1 MENNNKTR
9 KNKFLAMCLSVMM
22 VASAGAALA
31 ACSNDAADSSSTS
44 SSSSSST
51 EAAYNDTGL
60 IKNSGFETPYT
71 MDANNAIRKSVTGWT
86 SSVNSTASGTAN
98 SSKAMSGVID
108 ISDAEWKKLTTSYF
122 ENPDDAKTLTEDKA
136 KELWSK
142 LTTKDKLA
150 FYEAWEKANEDGDID
165 EDLDF
170 YEAFNIDSGDLP
182 EFTDMA
188 NFATHHKEGETGY
201 GKDYKVLMIHN
212 EYPEKSDES
221 ASYKALGTAQKFTS
235 SSTVTVPAGASAQF
249 SVWVRTADLK
259 CSDTQGNP
267 QTAVGKGAYIS
278 VSQSVGGT
286 ALDVYQVK
294 NINTETMPE
303 AETSNGWVQYSFYLK
318 GSSYTSTTFSIVLG
332 LGQGGGTDRLE
343 YVNGYAFFDDIQ
355 CEIISNETYDD
366 KLVDKAISEDF
377 GDSDKYWT
385 VTKFDTDKKYKTV
398 DVSSNSYAGEKD
410 FAFDFYGNFVAS
422 PILSQL
428 TSDELKDTTS
438 ELSGK
443 IVSSLAGKE
452 TAWLGGG
459 FDGSKDVTAVYA
471 GLDDFMTAAGV
482 NANSSEDD
490 FSIPKDPAKEDYLK
504 SIYFKHFKGND
515 FVTNDD
521 DMLMLMSAN
530 GVAYTA
536 DSSYEFSFKDSA
548 TGDVYDYMAIS
559 FFVKTS
565 DLNGFTGAGITLT
578 HGNNKTSF
586 TSIDTTDATP
596 VAIGEDKDVYDGWQQ
611 CFFFVQNET
620 EDPDATFTLTFN
632 FGPTAFTKSTTKSS
646 FYSGFAAFT
655 KFETRLLN
663 EDEYNSVSSG
673 TYAKLAT
680 LSKADTSAAG
690 NSGFDTATTVGTR
703 KIEKGIANLKNYKGV
718 YSDSYYVTPPT
729 AESTDDEA
737 TQLLKTS
744 TNLHE
749 NAGLVNRTHFEEYY
763 TADAALA
770 PVWMQGLT
778 TLSGETTAD
787 KVWKATFG
795 DATQPLLIW
804 NDGANAKAYG
814 FISNKPTTIAANTY
828 SMVSLRVKTNAP
840 ANIYLIDTD
849 AGNFQNALKVTRN
862 LTYWYDK
869 DGNICAGDPNEKK
882 TEIAFELRS
891 NGLYKANEKWSG
903 YSKLPANMQ
912 KEYFANLS
920 AYGEDSAG
928 NKVIGENGATHAYT
942 DAWNN
947 VGESKI
953 VFYKNGDKYYADEA
967 KSTVVYD
974 LKSVT
979 ITESTPDNALPCR
992 YEATESKELKYTVED
1007 TQGEWVTVTFIIHTG
1022 DKAKNYRLEVWSGDR
1037 ANGAANTAGTYLM
1050 VDTNNPGTA
1059 ETLFNDLQT
1068 LYKDKEG
1075 VTSFEGIF
1083 SFFDTDTFR
1092 RYDLGLDE
1100 NNVTNLYKESEGY
1113 NPYNMEKGVAYL
1125 EYLDGKDYRVLADF
1139 QYSERTVVKTEVNEE
1154 APENSSSDSST
1165 APAANPWMLASSI
1178 VVAVVLLAVIV
1189 LIIIR
1194 NIKKDI
1200 QKNQASKP
1208 RETAPAKPA
1217 RETKKEAPAP
1227 KKQDNAEDEDSPYND

>member
-31 ACSNDAADSSSTS
+31 ACSDDAADSSST

-71 MDANNAIRKSVTGWT
+71 MNASNAILKSVTGWT
-86 SSVNSTASGTAN
+86 SSVNSTTSGTAN

-122 ENPDDAKTLTEDKA
+122 ENPDDAKALTEEKA
-136 KELWSK
+136 EELWDK
-142 LTTKDKLA
+142 LTIKDKLA
-150 FYEAWEKANEDGDID
+150 FYDAWKEANEDGDID
-165 EDLDF
+165 EDLEF
-170 YEAFNIDSGDLP
+170 YEAFNIDSGDIP

-188 NFATHHKEGETGY
+188 NFTTHHKEGETGY

-249 SVWVRTADLK
+249 SVWVKTADLK

-267 QTAVGKGAYIS
+267 QTAVGKGAYIT
-278 VSQSVGGT
+278 VNQSVGGT

-303 AETSNGWVQYSFYLK
+303 AETSNGWAQYSFYLK

-366 KLVDKAISEDF
+366 KLVDNGINED
-377 GDSDKYWT
+377 D
-385 VTKFDTDKKYKTV
+385 VVKFETEKENKTV
-398 DVSSNSYAGEKD
+398 DVASKSYTGEKA
-410 FAFDFYGNFVAS
+410 FAFDFYGEFLPS
-422 PILSQL
+422 PILSNL
-428 TSDELKDTTS
+428 TADQLKDTTS

-459 FDGSKDVTAVYA
+459 FDGSKDDTTVYA
-471 GLDDFMTAAGV
+471 GMDEFMTAAGV
-482 NANSSEDD
+482 TTDSSADD
-490 FSIPKDPAKEDYLK
+490 FSIPENPAKEDYLK
-504 SIYFKHFKGND
+504 SIYFKHFQGND
-515 FVTNDD
+515 FVTDDD

-536 DSSYEFSFKDSA
+536 ESSYEFSFKDSV
-548 TGDVYDYMAIS
+548 TGDVHDYMAIS

-565 DLNGFTGAGITLT
+565 DLNGFTGAGVTLT

-586 TSIDTTDATP
+586 TSIDTTDVTP
-596 VAIGEDKDVYDGWQQ
+596 VAIGEDEDVYDGWQQ

-632 FGPTAFTKSTTKSS
+632 FGPTEFTKSTTKSS

-680 LSKADTSAAG
+680 LSKADMSAAG
-690 NSGFDTATTVGTR
+690 NSGFDSATTVGTR
-703 KIEKGIANLKNYKGV
+703 KIDEGIANLKNYKGV

-744 TNLHE
+744 INLHE

-763 TADAALA
+763 TADAAKA

-778 TLSGETTAD
+778 ALTGETTAD
-787 KVWKATFG
+787 KVWKSAFG
-795 DATQPLLIW
+795 NATQPLLIW
-804 NDGANAKAYG
+804 NDGANEKAYG
-814 FISNKPTTIAANTY
+814 FIGKSTSIAANTY
-828 SMVSLRVKTNAP
+828 SMVSLRVKTNAV
-840 ANIYLIDTD
+840 ANVYLIDTD
-849 AGNFQNALKVTRN
+849 EGNFQNTLKVTRN
-862 LTYWYDK
+862 LTYWYDEN
-869 DGNICAGDPNEKK
+869 GNICAGDPTEKK
-882 TEIAFELRS
+882 TQVAFELRS
-891 NGLYKANEKWSG
+891 NGLYKANTKWSG
-903 YSKLPANMQ
+903 YSKLPASLQN
-912 KEYFANLS
+912 EYFANLS
-920 AYGEDSAG
+920 AYGEDSDG
-928 NKVIGENGATHAYT
+928 NKVIAENGATHAYT

-953 VFYKNGDKYYADEA
+953 VFYKSGDKYYADEA

-979 ITESTPDNALPCR
+979 ITEATPDNALPCR
-992 YEATESKELKYTVED
+992 YEETESAGMQYTVENTGD
-1007 TQGEWVTVTFIIHTG
+1007 DWVTVTFIIHTG
-1022 DKAKNYRLEVWSGDR
+1022 DSAKNYRLEVWSGDR
-1037 ANGAANTAGTYLM
+1037 ANGDANAAGTYVM

-1059 ETLFNDLQT
+1059 ETLFNDLLT

-1083 SFFDTDTFR
+1083 SFFDTDSFR
-1092 RYDLGLDE
+1092 RYDSSLDD

-1139 QYSERTVVKTEVNEE
+1139 QYSERTVVKTEVNDETTDD
-1154 APENSSSDSST
+1154 SSSDSST

-1194 NIKKDI
+1194 NVKKEMK
-1200 QKNQASKP
+1200 KNQASKP
-1208 RETAPAKPA
+1208 AAPTPAKPT
-1217 RETKKEAPAP
+1217 REAQKPAAPAP
-1227 KKQDNAEDEDSPYND
+1227 KKQDNADDEDSPYND

>member
-31 ACSNDAADSSSTS
+31 ACSDDAADSSST

-71 MDANNAIRKSVTGWT
+71 MDASNAIRNSVTGWS

-98 SSKAMSGVID
+98 SSKAISGVID
-108 ISDAEWKKLTTSYF
+108 ISEAEWKKLTTSYF
-122 ENPDDAKTLTEDKA
+122 EDPDDAKALTEDKA
-136 KELWSK
+136 KELWDK

-170 YEAFNIDSGDLP
+170 YEKFNIDSGDLP

-212 EYPEKSDES
+212 EYPEKSDDS
-221 ASYKALGTAQKFTS
+221 AAYKALGTAQKYTS

-267 QTAVGKGAYIS
+267 QTAVGKGAYIT
-278 VSQSVGGT
+278 VNQSVGGT
-286 ALDVYQVK
+286 TLDVYQVK
-294 NINTETMPE
+294 NINTEIMPE
-303 AETSNGWVQYSFYLK
+303 TELSNGWVQYSFYLK
-318 GSSYTSTTFSIVLG
+318 GSSYTSTTFSVVLG

-366 KLVDKAISEDF
+366 KTLNIPEDKI
-377 GDSDKYWT
+377 
-385 VTKFDTDKKYKTV
+385 VKFDTAKEYKTV
-398 DVSSNSYAGEKD
+398 DVTSRTYNNEKD
-410 FAFDFYGNFVAS
+410 FAFDFYGEFTAS
-422 PILSQL
+422 PILSQFAD
-428 TSDELKDTTS
+428 DELKDTTS

-459 FDGSKDVTAVYA
+459 FDGSKDVTTVYA
-471 GLDDFMTAAGV
+471 GLDDFMAAAGV
-482 NANSSEDD
+482 SATDSADD
-490 FSIPKDPAKEDYLK
+490 FNVPENPATEDYLK
-504 SIYFKHFKGND
+504 SIYFKHFQGND
-515 FVTNDD
+515 FVTDND
-521 DMLMLMSAN
+521 DMLLLMSAN

-536 DSSYEFSFKDSA
+536 ESSYEFSFKDSA
-548 TGDVYDYMAIS
+548 TGDSYDYVAIS

-565 DLNGFTGAGITLT
+565 DLNGFTGAGVTLT
-578 HGNNKTSF
+578 HGSNKTSIS
-586 TSIDTTDATP
+586 SIDTTDIAL
-596 VAIGEDKDVYDGWQQ
+596 VEIGDDKDVYDGWQQ

-620 EDPDATFTLTFN
+620 EDEDATFTLTFN
-632 FGPTAFTKSTTKSS
+632 FGPTSFTKDTKKSS

-655 KFETRLLN
+655 KFETRLLS
-663 EDEYNSVSSG
+663 EDEYNSVSSS

-680 LSKADTSAAG
+680 LSKADITAAG
-690 NSGFDTATTVGTR
+690 NSGFDSATTVGTR
-703 KIEKGIANLKNYKGV
+703 KIDKGIANLKNYKGV

-729 AESTDDEA
+729 ADNTDSEA
-737 TQLLKTS
+737 VQLLKTS
-744 TNLHE
+744 ANLHE
-749 NAGLVNRTHFEEYY
+749 NAGLVNRTHFNDYY
-763 TADAALA
+763 TDDAALA

-778 TLSGETTAD
+778 ALTGETTAD
-787 KVWKATFG
+787 KVWKKAFG

-804 NDGANAKAYG
+804 NDGANEKAYG
-814 FISNKPTTIAANTY
+814 FIGKSTTIAANTY
-828 SMVSLRVKTNAP
+828 SMVSLRVKTNAV
-840 ANIYLIDTD
+840 ANVYLIDTSE
-849 AGNFQNALKVTRN
+849 GNFQNSLKVTRN
-862 LTYWYDK
+862 LTYWYDE
-869 DGNICAGDPNEKK
+869 DGNICAGDPKEKK
-882 TEIAFELRS
+882 TQIAFELRS
-891 NGLYKANEKWSG
+891 NGLYKANSKWSG
-903 YSKLPANMQ
+903 YAKLPAELQN
-912 KEYFANLS
+912 EYFANLS

-953 VFYKNGDKYYADEA
+953 VFYKSGSNYYADEA
-967 KSTVVYD
+967 KTTVVYD

-979 ITESTPDNALPCR
+979 ITEATPDNALPCR
-992 YEATESKELKYTVED
+992 YEATESKEMKYTIDD
-1007 TQGEWVTVTFIIHTG
+1007 TNGEWVTVTFLIHTG

-1037 ANGAANTAGTYLM
+1037 ANGSANATGTYLM
-1050 VDTNNPGTA
+1050 VDSNNPGTA
-1059 ETLFNDLQT
+1059 ETLFGDLLT

-1075 VTSFEGIF
+1075 VNSFEGIF

-1100 NNVTNLYKESEGY
+1100 NSVTNLYKDSEGY
-1113 NPYNMEKGVAYL
+1113 NPYNLSEGVAYL
-1125 EYLDGKDYRVLADF
+1125 EYLDGSDYRVLADF
-1139 QYSERTVVKTEVNEE
+1139 QYSERTVVKTEVNDDTTED
-1154 APENSSSDSST
+1154 SSSDSST
-1165 APAANPWMLASSI
+1165 ESTANPWMLASSI
-1178 VVAVVLLAVIV
+1178 IVAVVLLAVIV

-1194 NIKKDI
+1194 NVKKEI

-1217 RETKKEAPAP
+1217 RETKKAAPAP
-1227 KKQDNAEDEDSPYND
+1227 KKKEETLDEDSPYND